1 MARLKFPNP
10 FGTKSGEREKYI
22 PPKYQDQMPQE
33 GEVVEPKV
41 QAKPEPDATQQHIA
55 QYQTVHHHHYYG
67 EKKSLKDLDISYR
80 HEDDEPEDGDEE
92 YDDADQEERER
103 KPRYLGP
110 GCNPLALLKGLFTII
125 MIPFKVWGFIRSLI
139 WLIVFLILALI
150 FVVVFKPAGLWNPL
164 KNIINGD
171 IHLPV
176 ISEVNSGETYL
187 KINDLGKVNRSVSL
201 NESEFTS
208 LVRSKLQPASELRIG
223 FEENLMKFY
232 YNIDNA
238 EMPLWLVISFKV
250 NQGSE
255 KLEIAGISIGSIGV
269 PEFFVSFL
277 SNQLG
282 GLQGI
287 INNAITGN
295 TAVTLI
301 NQLLD
306 EQKLDDRISL
316 KTIVFEKEKI
326 TLNFSF
332 DSAFNL

>member
-1 MARLKFPNP
+1 MA
-10 FGTKSGEREKYI
+10 E
-22 PPKYQDQMPQE
+22 E
-33 GEVVEPKV
+33 GEVVET
-41 QAKPEPDATQQHIA
+41 QAQGKSEASGTQQHIA
-55 QYQTVHHHHYYG
+55 QYQTVHHHHYYSG
-67 EKKSLKDLDISYR
+67 KKSLKDIDISYR
-80 HEDDEPEDGDEE
+80 HEDDENNEDGDEE
-92 YDDADQEERER
+92 YDEDEQEEIAR

-139 WLIVFLILALI
+139 WLTVFLILALI
-150 FVVVFKPAGLWNPL
+150 FVIVFKPAGLWNPL

-171 IHLPV
+171 LHLPV

-208 LVRSKLQPASELRIG
+208 LVRSKLQPVSELRIG
-223 FEENLMKFY
+223 FEDNLMKFY

-238 EMPLWLVISFKV
+238 EAPLWLVIAFKV

-295 TAVTLI
+295 TAVTLM

-316 KTIVFEKEKI
+316 KSVVFEKEKV